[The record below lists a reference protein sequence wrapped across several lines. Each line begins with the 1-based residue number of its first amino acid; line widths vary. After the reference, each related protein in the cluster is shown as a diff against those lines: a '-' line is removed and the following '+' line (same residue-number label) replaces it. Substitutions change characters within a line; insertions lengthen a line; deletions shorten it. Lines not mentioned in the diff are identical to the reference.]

1 MTIPNRLLPQSVA
14 VAPLVGSGAYGDVF
28 GPAVPVRARVDMT
41 RKMVRNSKGVEVVAE
56 ATVFLPARTVCPP
69 RSLVTLPGET
79 TGRRVITFSPVIGAR
94 TEHHVEVT
102 V

>member
-1 MTIPNRLLPQSVA
+1 MTIPHRLLPQSVA
-14 VAPLVGSGAYGDVF
+14 IAPVVGAGAYGDVF

-41 RKMVRNSKGVEVVAE
+41 RRMVRNAIGTEVVAE
-56 ATVFLPARTVCPP
+56 ATVYLPAGTVCPP

-79 TGRRVITFSPVIGAR
+79 VGRRVITFSPVVGAR